1 MGILAEVDED
11 GLEELGYDIRIDCN
25 KGRGVYATK
34 GLLKTAAL
42 LIYVPKIWKFE
53 NFSLTLKIDIIGTT
67 GKVNQK
73 I

>member
-11 GLEELGYDIRIDCN
+11 GLEELGYDIRIGCN

-42 LIYVPKIWKFE
+42 LIYVPKIWKF
-53 NFSLTLKIDIIGTT
+53 LTDS
-67 GKVNQK
+67 
-73 I
+73 